1 MIIPIPVYSDDCHIR
16 IKRDC
21 LELYFSDLVPDDQL
35 VYEFTDEAECCQ
47 RVEFEVAAGEVA
59 SIRIC
64 GISDLCGTMTES
76 CDRCANL
83 EERISELE
91 ELLLLARGDVTDLE
105 ARVVSEEA
113 MHRLEVERLTGGSEE

>member
-64 GISDLCGTMTES
+64 GSARRPPRTNYSKSSPTSGTRTCS
-76 CDRCANL
+76 
-83 EERISELE
+83 
-91 ELLLLARGDVTDLE
+91 VQY
-105 ARVVSEEA
+105 
-113 MHRLEVERLTGGSEE
+113 